1 MTAIFSPYGSD
12 AGKSPEQLCAERSKR
27 LYDAIQLKQPD
38 RIPIQINFGS
48 MIAELAGVTRQE
60 LYENPEKMR
69 AALVSAALRFQPDSA
84 GGMFGNPDLARVLGD
99 RTTRWPGY
107 GLEANGS
114 FQMVEDEYMKAED
127 YDDFLEDPTDWAA
140 RVYLPRIFGELEG
153 LAELPPLAA
162 CTLKG
167 YVGMLLNLG
176 IYNPEP
182 IKNALRVLLQA
193 VEVRSEWMAQQAVT
207 GQRMAEAGFPTLP
220 LMQTYMNAPFDC
232 MGDTLRGMRGLFTD
246 MRRRPEKLLAG
257 EEKWRRMEVKRL
269 LALHRTH
276 PLSFALF
283 PLHRGSDG
291 FISLDQFER
300 FYWPQLKSLFMTC
313 IENGITPYV
322 FYEGVWDQR
331 LKYLAELPKG
341 KTVGYFDNTDLIK
354 AKEVIGDTMCIVGGM
369 KVSLLAG
376 GTVEEVRDL
385 TKRHC
390 QVVGKGGGY
399 IMTSNAGEL
408 EGCNPELIKT
418 WVDATREFG
427 TY

>member
-1 MTAIFSPYGSD
+1 M
-12 AGKSPEQLCAERSKR
+12 
-27 LYDAIQLKQPD
+27 YDAIQLKQPD
-38 RIPIQINFGS
+38 RIPIQIGFGH

-69 AALVSAALRFQPDSA
+69 EALVGAALRFQPDSA
-84 GGMFGNPDLARVLGD
+84 SGMFGDPNLARVLGD

-107 GLEANGS
+107 GLGANGS
-114 FQMVEDEYMKAED
+114 FQMVEGEYMKAED
-127 YDDFLEDPTDWAA
+127 YDDFLEDPSDWAV
-140 RVYLPRIFGELEG
+140 RVYLPRIFAGLEG
-153 LAELPPLAA
+153 LADLPPLAA

-176 IYNPEP
+176 IYDTEP
-182 IKNALRVLLQA
+182 LKNALRTLLRA
-193 VEVRSEWMAQQAVT
+193 LEVHSEWMTQMTAI

-220 LMQTYMNAPFDC
+220 FLQTYLNAPFDD
-232 MGDTLRGMRGLFTD
+232 MGDTLRSMRGQFTD

-257 EEKWRRMEVKRL
+257 VEKWRQLEVKRL
-269 LALHRTH
+269 LDLHRKH

-300 FYWPQLKSLFMTC
+300 FYWPQLKSLIMTC
-313 IENGITPYV
+313 IENGITPNV

-331 LKYLAELPKG
+331 LKYLTELPKG
-341 KTVGYFDNTDLIK
+341 KTIGYFDNTDLFK
-354 AKEVIGDTMCIVGGM
+354 AKEVIGDTMCIMGGM

-385 TKRHC
+385 TRRLC

-427 TY
+427 AY

>member
-1 MTAIFSPYGSD
+1 M
-12 AGKSPEQLCAERSKR
+12 
-27 LYDAIQLKQPD
+27 YDAIQLKQPD
-38 RIPIQINFGS
+38 RIPIQIGFGH

-60 LYENPEKMR
+60 LFENPEKMR
-69 AALVSAALRFQPDSA
+69 EALVSAALRFQPDSA
-84 GGMFGNPDLARVLGD
+84 SGMFGNPELARVFGD

-127 YDDFLEDPTDWAA
+127 YDDFLEDPSDWAI
-140 RVYLPRIFGELEG
+140 RVYLPRIFAELEG
-153 LAELPPLAA
+153 LAELPPLASY
-162 CTLKG
+162 TLKG
-167 YVGMLLNLG
+167 YVGMLWNLG
-176 IYNPEP
+176 IYNTEP
-182 IKNALRVLLQA
+182 LKNALRALLRA
-193 VEVRSEWMAQQAVT
+193 VEVHSEWMAQQAVT
-207 GQRMAEAGFPTLP
+207 VQRMAEAGFPSLP
-220 LMQTYMNAPFDC
+220 LMQTFLNAPFDC
-232 MGDTLRGMRGLFTD
+232 MGDTLRSMRGLFTD

-257 EEKWRRMEVKRL
+257 EEKWRQMEVKRL
-269 LALHRTH
+269 LALHRAH
-276 PLSFALF
+276 PLSFAFF

-300 FYWPQLKSLFMTC
+300 FYWPQLKSLIMTC
-313 IENGITPYV
+313 IENGITPVV

-331 LKYLAELPKG
+331 LKYLAELPRG
-341 KTVGYFDNTDLIK
+341 NTIGYFADTDFFK
-354 AKEVIGDTMCIVGGM
+354 AKEVLGDTMCIMGGM

-385 TKRHC
+385 TRRLC

-399 IMTSNAGEL
+399 IMTSNTGEL

-427 TY
+427 AY

>member
-1 MTAIFSPYGSD
+1 
-12 AGKSPEQLCAERSKR
+12 
-27 LYDAIQLKQPD
+27 
-38 RIPIQINFGS
+38 
-48 MIAELAGVTRQE
+48 
-60 LYENPEKMR
+60 
-69 AALVSAALRFQPDSA
+69 
-84 GGMFGNPDLARVLGD
+84 
-99 RTTRWPGY
+99 
-107 GLEANGS
+107 
-114 FQMVEDEYMKAED
+114 
-127 YDDFLEDPTDWAA
+127 
-140 RVYLPRIFGELEG
+140 
-153 LAELPPLAA
+153 
-162 CTLKG
+162 
-167 YVGMLLNLG
+167 
-176 IYNPEP
+176 
-182 IKNALRVLLQA
+182 
-193 VEVRSEWMAQQAVT
+193 
-207 GQRMAEAGFPTLP
+207 
-220 LMQTYMNAPFDC
+220 

-376 GTVEEVRDL
+376 GTVEGVRDL